1 MNILVTLNS
10 NYIKPLKVMLWSL
23 FFNNRGRD
31 FHVYLIHSSL
41 TPQELEDL
49 REYINSSGHEFSV
62 IKIPAKYF
70 ADAPVVKH
78 YSQEMYY
85 RLLAHRFLPE
95 DLDRILYLDPDILV
109 INPINELYETEMKG
123 YLYAASYHKRALVKG
138 INMIRLKAYEMQ
150 EYFNSGVLLMNL
162 PLHRE
167 KIREEEIFA
176 YLEKNR
182 NRLILPDQ
190 DLLNAL
196 YSKEIKKVDEVLYN
210 YDTRFYYYYRIQSNG
225 RVNMDYIMD
234 NTVILHFCGKK
245 KPWQEQYTGEFHS
258 LYKHY
263 ERLALG
269 KKVLG
274 SSAKVSAG
282 NWQRILITDINNN
295 RIIP

>member
-1 MNILVTLNS
+1 MQMNILVTLNS

-23 FFNNRGRD
+23 FFNNRGRN

-41 TPQELEDL
+41 APQELEDL

-62 IKIPAKYF
+62 IKSPASICGRACGQALF
-70 ADAPVVKH
+70 
-78 YSQEMYY
+78 QEMYY

-196 YSKEIKKVDEVLYN
+196 YS
-210 YDTRFYYYYRIQSNG
+210 
-225 RVNMDYIMD
+225 
-234 NTVILHFCGKK
+234 
-245 KPWQEQYTGEFHS
+245 
-258 LYKHY
+258 
-263 ERLALG
+263 
-269 KKVLG
+269 
-274 SSAKVSAG
+274 
-282 NWQRILITDINNN
+282 
-295 RIIP
+295 